1 MRISDWSSDVCSS
14 DLAEVR
20 RTLAAWP
27 AEPTPAQRR
36 RLAALFVAAGDPN
49 SALVQWWRLAP
60 ADRIADASISALLAR
75 ELDSYAARRNEN
87 LLIAARLAVR
97 LGLEHVNPTDDQSDA
112 KDQTMEDGEG
122 AFQDNQQWK
131 KA

>member
-36 RLAALFVAAGDPN
+36 RLAALFIAAGDPN
-49 SALVQWWRLAP
+49 SALVQWWRLEP

-75 ELDSYAARRNEN
+75 ELDTYAARRNEN
-87 LLIAARLAVR
+87 NLIAARLAVR
-97 LGLEHVNPTDDQSDA
+97 LGLERVNPTDDQSAEPKPVTDKDKEAVIA
-112 KDQTMEDGEG
+112 KT
-122 AFQDNQQWK
+122 
-131 KA
+131 